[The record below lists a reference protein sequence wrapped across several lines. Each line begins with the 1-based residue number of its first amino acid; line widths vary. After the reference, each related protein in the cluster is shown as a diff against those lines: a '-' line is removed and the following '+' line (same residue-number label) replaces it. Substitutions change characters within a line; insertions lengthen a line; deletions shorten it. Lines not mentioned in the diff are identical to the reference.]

1 MTREFRIVRGKQ
13 ESEKLGGAWNALI
26 AECQQVNF
34 VHMHQWYL
42 AYLECLE
49 TQPDSAMLV
58 LAFNRQKLEAIFPLR
73 VRVETRF
80 GFKFK
85 LLELPHHPHI
95 NFQEVILA
103 HDVDHENLVD
113 ELIGFLRADAHTGCH
128 AIRFGNV
135 LEMSPTLN
143 MLEKDTS
150 ARKTIFP
157 TTHCDLIPVMS
168 ADDVRQGVSRNLRGN
183 LRKARHKLANFDDVR
198 FRSTRHPDALEQA
211 FTRFLE
217 VEASGWKGKDG
228 TGSAISL
235 DSRIADFYQ
244 QLVDR
249 FGERGNCEINLLEV
263 DGQAVAGQFA
273 LIVADIM
280 YLLKIGYNEEYSQIA
295 PGNLLLE
302 HTLDRLNSEG
312 LIREVNLVTG
322 VAWHSS
328 WRPTRRTVY
337 RCYCYSASLPGR
349 LLYAIQ
355 KFRNRQALR
364 SKARTG

>member
-1 MTREFRIVRGKQ
+1 VQ
-13 ESEKLGGAWNALI
+13 
-26 AECQQVNF
+26 
-34 VHMHQWYL
+34 
-42 AYLECLE
+42 
-49 TQPDSAMLV
+49 
-58 LAFNRQKLEAIFPLR
+58 
-73 VRVETRF
+73 
-80 GFKFK
+80 
-85 LLELPHHPHI
+85 
-95 NFQEVILA
+95 
-103 HDVDHENLVD
+103 
-113 ELIGFLRADAHTGCH
+113 
-128 AIRFGNV
+128 
-135 LEMSPTLN
+135 
-143 MLEKDTS
+143 
-150 ARKTIFP
+150 
-157 TTHCDLIPVMS
+157 
-168 ADDVRQGVSRNLRGN
+168 
-183 LRKARHKLANFDDVR
+183 
-198 FRSTRHPDALEQA
+198 FRSTRHPDALKQA

-235 DSRIADFYQ
+235 DPRIADFYK

-249 FGERGNCEINLLEV
+249 FGARGNCEINLLEV
-263 DGQAVAGQFA
+263 DGRAVAGQFA

-328 WRPTRRTVY
+328 WRPTRHRVF
-337 RCYCYSASLPGR
+337 RCYCYSSSLPG
-349 LLYAIQ
+349 LVLHAIQ